1 MNRKTHILRS
11 NEAYNLITN
20 AIAQN
25 RKIKDGKLLT
35 PSEVEELIYY
45 LLKDI
50 YKDKYI
56 RLTNDNENE
65 QQRIIDQ
72 LRYGDIVIR
81 LPKEDLNVEV
91 KSEKPYKGLYYRL
104 RIDLVYREKYN
115 ITKSYDQ
122 ENTNNDLGWAYKI
135 GNYDKIYVHFHD
147 PTNKYKFMVFVIN
160 NPWKLYIDCMEAV
173 KGDFGTYNINQ
184 VEFDVF
190 RNNNDRKK
198 TTINASFNLLD
209 YEARVRYNIDLI
221 YLEVRSE
228 E

>member
-1 MNRKTHILRS
+1 MDRRTHILRS

-20 AIAQN
+20 AIASN
-25 RKIKDGKLLT
+25 RVIEDGKLLT

-45 LLKDI
+45 LLEQEYRNDLFNISLTKDNTI
-50 YKDKYI
+50 NQLRFGDI
-56 RLTNDNENE
+56 TITTNDGE
-65 QQRIIDQ
+65 IIT
-72 LRYGDIVIR
+72 
-81 LPKEDLNVEV
+81 NEV
-91 KSEKPYKGLYYRL
+91 KSEKPYQDLYYRL
-104 RIDLVYREKYN
+104 RIDLLYREKYN
-115 ITKSYDQ
+115 ITKPYNQ

-135 GNYDKIYVHFHD
+135 CNYDKIYVHFHD

-160 NPWKLYIDCMEAV
+160 NPWELYIDCMEAI

-190 RNNNDRKK
+190 KNNNDRKK